1 MKRVLLEIFGT
12 RACQKFDFFAR
23 KGWFLFNSK
32 HFYQENYDVM
42 LTLDESSNYMKK
54 STSQNFHKRVLY
66 DRKVTLKK
74 LMWQQAFLPT
84 EAIKVS
90 EKINL
95 ISNFVWHLLLLSLY
109 YSSLPINRIFDESK
123 SIQPFVKLLLCGTLF
138 TDLSAE
144 NSIEIPIR

>member
-54 STSQNFHKRVLY
+54 STSQNFHKSTLRPKGYTEKVNVATGVLAY
-66 DRKVTLKK
+66 RSD
-74 LMWQQAFLPT
+74 
-84 EAIKVS
+84 
-90 EKINL
+90 
-95 ISNFVWHLLLLSLY
+95 
-109 YSSLPINRIFDESK
+109 
-123 SIQPFVKLLLCGTLF
+123 
-138 TDLSAE
+138 
-144 NSIEIPIR
+144 